1 MDEKYLN
8 TIKCWAEDDRPRE
21 KLALQGARNLSA
33 AELMAILIGSG
44 NREETA
50 VELCKR
56 IMQFCQNDLRIL
68 SRMSVNDLKKF
79 KGIGEAKAVALLA
92 ALELGKRRQA
102 AKARKKVQV
111 RTSADAYEYLR
122 PALSDLPHEEFWLLL
137 LNRANKIMEAERI
150 SVGGVSGTV
159 ADLKVIFKRS
169 IDRLASSIILAHNHP
184 SGNLRP
190 SQADKTLTKKVV
202 AGGKLLDIAV
212 LDHLIITDEGYF
224 SFADEHLL

>member
-1 MDEKYLN
+1 MNKNHLN

-21 KLALQGARNLSA
+21 KLAFQGARNLST
-33 AELMAILIGSG
+33 AELMAILISSG

-50 VELCKR
+50 VQLCQR
-56 IMQFCQNDLRIL
+56 IMQACHNDLRVL

-79 KGIGEAKAVALLA
+79 KGIGEAKAVSLIA
-92 ALELGKRRQA
+92 ALELGKRRQSA
-102 AKARKKVQV
+102 LPRKKVQV

-122 PALSDLPHEEFWLLL
+122 PVLSDLPHEEFWLLL
-137 LNRANKIMEAERI
+137 LNRANKIMESERI
-150 SVGGVSGTV
+150 SIGGVSGTV

-190 SQADKTLTKKVV
+190 SQADKNLTKKVV

>member
-1 MDEKYLN
+1 
-8 TIKCWAEDDRPRE
+8 
-21 KLALQGARNLSA
+21 
-33 AELMAILIGSG
+33 MAILISSG

-50 VELCKR
+50 VQLCQR
-56 IMQFCQNDLRIL
+56 IMQACHNDLRVL

-79 KGIGEAKAVALLA
+79 KGIGEAKAVSLIA
-92 ALELGKRRQA
+92 ALELGKRRQSA
-102 AKARKKVQV
+102 LPRKKVQV

-122 PALSDLPHEEFWLLL
+122 PVLSDLPHEEFWLLL
-137 LNRANKIMEAERI
+137 LNRANKIMESERI
-150 SVGGVSGTV
+150 SIGGVSGTV

-190 SQADKTLTKKVV
+190 SQADKNLTKKVV